1 MSDLSS
7 VRSVDGF
14 GKPRFEGIKA
24 RPQRGTVS
32 CRMTPGLLRVALE
45 HPVKVFRLPSE
56 CHGQGLERAGATAA
70 LDGVPLD
77 FPHDG
82 HGHVRALR
90 KFTLTP
96 AELADTVAD
105 SPGNRS
111 PVLRIAFRHA
121 RSSAF
126 HFHRRG

>member
-1 MSDLSS
+1 
-7 VRSVDGF
+7 
-14 GKPRFEGIKA
+14 
-24 RPQRGTVS
+24 
-32 CRMTPGLLRVALE
+32 MTPGLLRVALE

-56 CHGQGLERAGATAA
+56 CHGQGFERAGATAT

-90 KFTLTP
+90 KLTLTP

-126 HFHRRG
+126 HFHRRD

>member
-1 MSDLSS
+1 MAS
-7 VRSVDGF
+7 
-14 GKPRFEGIKA
+14 
-24 RPQRGTVS
+24 
-32 CRMTPGLLRVALE
+32 GLLRLALE
-45 HPVKVFRLPSE
+45 HLVKVFRFPPE
-56 CHGQGLERAGATAA
+56 CHGQGLKRAGATAT

-82 HGHVRALR
+82 RGHVRALR
-90 KFTLTP
+90 KLTLTP
-96 AELADTVAD
+96 AELADTVANR
-105 SPGNRS
+105 PGNRS

>member
-1 MSDLSS
+1 MPS
-7 VRSVDGF
+7 
-14 GKPRFEGIKA
+14 
-24 RPQRGTVS
+24 
-32 CRMTPGLLRVALE
+32 GLLRVALE

-56 CHGQGLERAGATAA
+56 RHGQGLERAGATAT

-90 KFTLTP
+90 KLTLTP
-96 AELADTVAD
+96 AELADTTAD

-121 RSSAF
+121 FLRAPLPAPRLAG
-126 HFHRRG
+126 HFAIPHQAETNRKQTKAIRNIWS

>member
-1 MSDLSS
+1 M
-7 VRSVDGF
+7 
-14 GKPRFEGIKA
+14 P
-24 RPQRGTVS
+24 
-32 CRMTPGLLRVALE
+32 PGPPRVAVE
-45 HPVKVFRLPSE
+45 YPVQVFRIPSE
-56 CHGQGLERAGATAA
+56 CYGQGLEGAGAATT

-77 FPHDG
+77 FPYDG
-82 HGHVRALR
+82 HRHVRALR
-90 KFTLTP
+90 KLTLTP

-105 SPGNRS
+105 GPGNGS

>member
-1 MSDLSS
+1 
-7 VRSVDGF
+7 
-14 GKPRFEGIKA
+14 
-24 RPQRGTVS
+24 
-32 CRMTPGLLRVALE
+32 MTRGLLRVALE

-56 CHGQGLERAGATAA
+56 CHRQGFESSGAAAA

-82 HGHVRALR
+82 HRHVRALGD
-90 KFTLTP
+90 FTLTP
-96 AELADTVAD
+96 AQLADTVAY
-105 SPGNRS
+105 SAGNCS

-126 HFHRRG
+126 PLPPPRLADHFAIPHQAGTNRKQAKAIRNN

>member
-1 MSDLSS
+1 M
-7 VRSVDGF
+7 
-14 GKPRFEGIKA
+14 P
-24 RPQRGTVS
+24 
-32 CRMTPGLLRVALE
+32 PGLLRAALE

-56 CHGQGLERAGATAA
+56 CYGQGFERAGATTT

-82 HGHVRALR
+82 HGHVRALG
-90 KFTLTP
+90 KLTLTP